1 MSRPQT
7 AEAIEPLGP
16 VACENCDLAHI
27 CSALANARTS
37 REGSRPCSVLRS
49 VRAGEHLYRSG
60 DPASAFFAVRK
71 GLIKLSHRGE
81 TAVTETAT
89 LKLPG
94 ETLGLEAFGGGSYA
108 DDAIA
113 LTPTICCELPISILD
128 ETQADREILDSA
140 IIRLLASSLEIR
152 PTQLT
157 GKVADRVNWYLND
170 LRRRLESHGIP
181 KSRLLPLS
189 HEEIAALL
197 DVHPKSAQRE
207 LQRLQSHSRIQ
218 LHHSGIRLDRKSPST
233 STNDNSIEPNLD
245 LAHSL

>member
-16 VACENCDLAHI
+16 VACAECDLAHI
-27 CSALANARTS
+27 CAALANARTS

-49 VRAGEHLYRSG
+49 VRAGEHLYRRG

-81 TAVTETAT
+81 LAVTDTAT

-94 ETLGLEAFGGGSYA
+94 ETLGLEAFGGGIYA
-108 DDAIA
+108 DEAVA

-140 IIRLLASSLEIR
+140 IIRLLANSLEVR

-157 GKVADRVNWYLND
+157 GKVADRVHWYLND
-170 LRRRLESHGIP
+170 LKRRLESHGIP
-181 KSRLLPLS
+181 KNRLLPLS
-189 HEEIAALL
+189 QEEIAALL

-207 LQRLQSHSRIQ
+207 LQRLQSHGFIQ
-218 LHHSGIRLDRKSPST
+218 LHHSGIRLDRESST
-233 STNDNSIEPNLD
+233 ISTNENSIEPNLD
-245 LAHSL
+245 VAHSL